1 MKKSWSLII
10 TICLMFM
17 CMLPAF
23 PAYADASSSGQ
34 APVIFPGSGAYLGPP
49 SVTITSDCGAIYYTT
64 DGSNPANS
72 NTAIA
77 YSDRFLVSQS
87 ELLLAAAHS
96 SSGWSSVAS
105 AVFNISNPGPKQ
117 SSVAASP
124 GQTSPFDLSALSN
137 KEGQTVASVVYY
149 GNLDQDTSYTVEI
162 SSADTGRVIGSN
174 VIAADNTGVV
184 IGPIE
189 EGPTYQISIKQK
201 GKTDQ
206 YYGTFSVQENDLDNE
221 RLHVAQKLF
230 YLNANGVASEVAVHA
245 GPAKTITYS
254 GYHRDGSLIF
264 SGFSSPFKAIDA
276 ISTWEDGAYVLESD
290 IGEQV
295 FTTTNSATTYY
306 MYQGT
311 TYYGSTTSLATANAW
326 TADFAYSHVIYGN
339 GKFYENG
346 YASTN
351 PPDDWSLEPQ
361 SGGYVYKY
369 SYVSST
375 FETVYET
382 LNFTKAK
389 LRESIDASRPY
400 NAYVFIASQNRN
412 GSAEGGVVCTAAS
425 HGNWHLYYKRTK
437 TSQPTITSN
446 IVCGSTLSGGVYTP
460 NADLELV
467 YSYANG
473 SFTINVK
480 NLSTNQAYSS
490 NAITDNGVG
499 GSSVLI
505 SATSYVPVTRDFNH
519 TPDYQS
525 GGYFENVDYSQ
536 CYLADN
542 QGHTYDF
549 WPSSSHTH
557 YLLEYNNDYCTDTE
571 GSSYEEVNIGYDK
584 PGV

>member
-1 MKKSWSLII
+1 
-10 TICLMFM
+10 MFM

-23 PAYADASSSGQ
+23 PAYADASGSEQ
-34 APVIFPGSGAYLGPP
+34 APIIFPGSGNYFGAP
-49 SVTITSDCGAIYYTT
+49 SVTITSVWGTVYYTT

-77 YSDRFLVSQS
+77 YSNRFLVNQS

-96 SSGWSSVAS
+96 SSGWSNVAS
-105 AVFNISNPGPKQ
+105 AVFHVGEPDWQQ

-137 KEGQTVASVVYY
+137 KEGQVVASVVYY
-149 GNLDQDTSYTVEI
+149 SNLDKDASYTVEI
-162 SSADTGRVIGSN
+162 SSAETGRVIGGN
-174 VIAADNTGVV
+174 VIAADNTGIV

-276 ISTWEDGAYVLESD
+276 ISTWENGAYVLESD
-290 IGEQV
+290 IGKQV
-295 FTTTNSATTYY
+295 FTTTNSATTYD
-306 MYQGT
+306 MYQGA
-311 TYYGSTTSLATANAW
+311 TYYGSTTSLAAANAW
-326 TADFAYSHVIYGN
+326 ADDFVSSHVIYGN
-339 GKFYENG
+339 GKFYENN
-346 YASTN
+346 YASTK
-351 PPDDWSLEPQ
+351 PPDDWALEPQ

-375 FETVYET
+375 CETVYET
-382 LNFTKAK
+382 LNFTQAK
-389 LRESIDASRPY
+389 LRESIDTSRPY
-400 NAYVFIASQNRN
+400 NAYVFIASQNSN
-412 GSAEGGVVCTAAS
+412 GSAEGGVVCTDAS
-425 HGNWHLYYKRTK
+425 HGNWYLYYKRTN
-437 TSQPTITSN
+437 TSQPAITSN
-446 IVCGSTLSGGVYTP
+446 LVCGSTLSDGVYTP

-467 YSYANG
+467 YSYAND

-480 NLSTNQAYSS
+480 NLSTNQVYSS
-490 NAITDNGVG
+490 NAITDNSVG

-505 SATSYVPVTRDFNH
+505 SATSYVPVTKDFTH
-519 TPDYQS
+519 TPDYQA

-549 WPSSSHTH
+549 WASSSHTH
-557 YLLEYNNDYCTDTE
+557 YLLEYNDDYCTDTE
-571 GSSYEEVNIGYDK
+571 GSSDEEVNIGYDK
-584 PGV
+584 LTP